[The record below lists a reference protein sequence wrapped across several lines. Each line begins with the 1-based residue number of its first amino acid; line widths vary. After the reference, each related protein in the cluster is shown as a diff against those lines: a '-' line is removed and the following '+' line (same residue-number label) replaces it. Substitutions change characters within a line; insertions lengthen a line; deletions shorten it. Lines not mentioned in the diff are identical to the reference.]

1 MLSVLLTVGALIL
14 GATATYFGTK
24 RQNSG
29 SIKTS
34 QPDQLWD
41 QWRSILDRLQGELDK
56 RDAEHEADQSQ
67 IVLLTRRVGILED
80 VLRARGIKV
89 PE

>member
-1 MLSVLLTVGALIL
+1 MPSVLLTVGALIL
-14 GATATYFGTK
+14 GATATYFGIK

-56 RDAEHEADQSQ
+56 SQ